1 MNDLISINYEK
12 EQPTVSGRDLHAGL
26 EITTPYHIWFPRM
39 CEYGF
44 RQEKD
49 YSLVEHF
56 CTTNNPRNPL
66 TTRTDHILSISM
78 AKELCMLQR
87 NEMGRKFRQHFI
99 AIEEA
104 GNSPDK
110 VMERALQIAHRRAL
124 DAERKIFALAEEN
137 ETLEIA
143 LNSSLKYY
151 TVAKYNKVFSK
162 GWNLHQCQEIGVR
175 LTGYC
180 RAHAIEIRRCET
192 NDERFGTVNSYPFT
206 AWEAYLEGSKW
217 LS

>member
-39 CEYGF
+39 CAYGF

-66 TTRTDHILSISM
+66 TTRTDHNLSISM

-104 GNSPDK
+104 WNSPDK
-110 VMERALQIAHRRAL
+110 VMERAQQIAHRRAL

-162 GWNLHQCQEIGVR
+162 GWNLHQCREIGVR
-175 LTGYC
+175 LTAYC
-180 RAHAIEIRRCET
+180 RAHAVEIRRCET
-192 NDERFGTVNSYPFT
+192 NDERFGTVNIYPIT
-206 AWEAYLEGSKW
+206 AWEAYLEGIKW

>member
-1 MNDLISINYEK
+1 
-12 EQPTVSGRDLHAGL
+12 
-26 EITTPYHIWFPRM
+26 
-39 CEYGF
+39 
-44 RQEKD
+44 
-49 YSLVEHF
+49 
-56 CTTNNPRNPL
+56 
-66 TTRTDHILSISM
+66 
-78 AKELCMLQR
+78 MLQR

-104 GNSPDK
+104 WNSPDK
-110 VMERALQIAHRRAL
+110 VMERALQIAHRRVM

-151 TVAKYNKVFSK
+151 TVAKYNKIFSK

-175 LTGYC
+175 LTAYC
-180 RAHAIEIRRCET
+180 RAHSVEIRRCET

-206 AWEAYLEGSKW
+206 AWEAYLEGSTW

>member
-1 MNDLISINYEK
+1 MNDLICINYEK
-12 EQPTVSGRDLHAGL
+12 EHPTVSGRDLHAGL
-26 EITTPYHIWFPRM
+26 AIDTRYNDWFPRM

-44 RQEKD
+44 REGRD
-49 YSLVEHF
+49 YYSVLS
-56 CTTNNPRNPL
+56 NRSDGLSGKP
-66 TTRTDHILSISM
+66 RTDHNISLSM

-87 NEMGRKFRQHFI
+87 NDMGRRFRQHFI

-104 GNSPDK
+104 WNSPDK

-124 DAERKIFALAEEN
+124 EAERRIFALAEEN

-151 TVAKYNKVFSK
+151 TVAKYNKVFVK
-162 GWNLHQCQEIGVR
+162 GWSLQRCQEIGVK

-192 NDERFGTVNSYPFT
+192 NDERFGTVNSYPIT
-206 AWEAYLEGSKW
+206 AWETYLEDK
-217 LS
+217 